1 MLFCPLP
8 CSALRL
14 GGDGGGYAS
23 ILHLRLWRLSRFLWL
38 GEGGRI
44 MKLDMVLR
52 FLSGADVVPVHEMGG
67 LRERKLLGEL
77 TQASSSCD
85 CRTRREP

>member
-1 MLFCPLP
+1 
-8 CSALRL
+8 
-14 GGDGGGYAS
+14 
-23 ILHLRLWRLSRFLWL
+23 
-38 GEGGRI
+38 